1 MTLFDFL
8 NDPENDPAVL
18 KMLDHAVRFG
28 AGPSSDVGSFAQ
40 ALTAGNAP
48 TPMHTL
54 LRASHAAWLDSDL
67 SAITVIELAE
77 DAPVPPVAPAFDID
91 MTSGKVN
98 ADGYAEF
105 QGKDDRTWT
114 DVRKENEHEADPNNN
129 NNTDN

>member
-8 NDPENDPAVL
+8 NDSENDPAVL
-18 KMLDHAVRFG
+18 KMVDRTVRFG

-40 ALTAGNAP
+40 ALTAGKAP

-67 SAITVIELAE
+67 SATEVIALAEE
-77 DAPVPPVAPAFDID
+77 DAPAPAADAFDID
-91 MTSGKVN
+91 MTSGEVN

-105 QGKDDRTWT
+105 QGKDGRT
-114 DVRKENEHEADPNNN
+114 
-129 NNTDN
+129 